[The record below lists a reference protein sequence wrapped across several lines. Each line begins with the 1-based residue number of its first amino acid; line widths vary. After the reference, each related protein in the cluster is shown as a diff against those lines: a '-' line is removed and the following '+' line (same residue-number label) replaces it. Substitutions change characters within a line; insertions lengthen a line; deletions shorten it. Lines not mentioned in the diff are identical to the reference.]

1 MAEASMIERV
11 YYKAGNCSNLD
22 HPKASNM
29 DVRAQLKVLFTA
41 LVTGAGLSVQAAH
54 TQARL
59 VVAAATAQPGDTV
72 LAGVHLHME
81 KGWHTYWRNSGQ
93 SGLPSNIDW
102 KLPKGVT
109 ARSILWPVPEKL
121 PDKEATTYIYEND
134 VILLVPLTIASEV
147 PPGPL
152 QLEAAVG

>member
-93 SGLPSNIDW
+93 SGLPTTVSW
-102 KLPKGVT
+102 QLPAGVS
-109 ARSILWPVPEKL
+109 AGEIQWPVPRKL
-121 PDKEATTYIYEND
+121 PEPEETTYVYESD
-134 VILLVPLTIASEV
+134 VVLLVPLQIAK
-147 PPGPL
+147 
-152 QLEAAVG
+152 